1 MITNIGLLVE
11 ELSVLIYIHYLYDKK
26 FEFDIK
32 TTSYLTVYMII
43 MAAINYYKVSQAFT
57 MITYPLILFYCGIKF
72 GFRIKELIINNI
84 LYMVI
89 VGGIQLI
96 IITCYGWIFNTLS
109 FDMLAFRNKE
119 MLIANGSVLL
129 VVLFMLPKIK
139 LNRLSIYLQN
149 REWIL
154 TIFLCICIVL
164 VVAGYVNYKVFSG
177 LEIYQYLF
185 FFISIVLFCILTG
198 QLGKYKIRS
207 KEIETELKM
216 HKLYADSFHG
226 LIEEIRLRQHEFDNH
241 ISTIYSL
248 HYTHHSYEALVK
260 AQNEYSQTLIKENRY
275 NKLLKAGNPMLIGFL
290 YGKLVEAEK
299 HDINVTYQI
308 DIGELNVDVPI
319 YKLIEIL
326 GNLIK
331 NAVEAM
337 ETQEECK
344 ALYIR
349 VVENGIGFAMEVRN
363 KSEFV
368 DYSQIEAFFKKG
380 FSKKGKNRGLGL
392 YNIKNICNNYSLDI
406 FCENKIIE
414 GENWLS
420 FEIRKNEA
428 T

>member
-11 ELSVLIYIHYLYDKK
+11 ELSVLICIHYLYDKK

-226 LIEEIRLRQHEFDNH
+226 LIEEIRLR
-241 ISTIYSL
+241 
-248 HYTHHSYEALVK
+248 
-260 AQNEYSQTLIKENRY
+260 
-275 NKLLKAGNPMLIGFL
+275 
-290 YGKLVEAEK
+290 
-299 HDINVTYQI
+299 
-308 DIGELNVDVPI
+308 
-319 YKLIEIL
+319 
-326 GNLIK
+326 
-331 NAVEAM
+331 
-337 ETQEECK
+337 
-344 ALYIR
+344 
-349 VVENGIGFAMEVRN
+349 
-363 KSEFV
+363 
-368 DYSQIEAFFKKG
+368 
-380 FSKKGKNRGLGL
+380 
-392 YNIKNICNNYSLDI
+392 
-406 FCENKIIE
+406 
-414 GENWLS
+414 
-420 FEIRKNEA
+420 
-428 T
+428 

>member
-1 MITNIGLLVE
+1 M
-11 ELSVLIYIHYLYDKK
+11 
-26 FEFDIK
+26 
-32 TTSYLTVYMII
+32 
-43 MAAINYYKVSQAFT
+43 
-57 MITYPLILFYCGIKF
+57 
-72 GFRIKELIINNI
+72 
-84 LYMVI
+84 
-89 VGGIQLI
+89 
-96 IITCYGWIFNTLS
+96 
-109 FDMLAFRNKE
+109 
-119 MLIANGSVLL
+119 
-129 VVLFMLPKIK
+129 
-139 LNRLSIYLQN
+139 
-149 REWIL
+149 
-154 TIFLCICIVL
+154 
-164 VVAGYVNYKVFSG
+164 AGYVNYKVFSG

-260 AQNEYSQTLIKENRY
+260 AQNEYSQTLIKEIRY

-392 YNIKNICNNYSLDI
+392 DNIKNTGNN
-406 FCENKIIE
+406 
-414 GENWLS
+414 
-420 FEIRKNEA
+420 
-428 T
+428 

>member
-1 MITNIGLLVE
+1 
-11 ELSVLIYIHYLYDKK
+11 
-26 FEFDIK
+26 
-32 TTSYLTVYMII
+32 
-43 MAAINYYKVSQAFT
+43 
-57 MITYPLILFYCGIKF
+57 
-72 GFRIKELIINNI
+72 
-84 LYMVI
+84 MVI

>member
-11 ELSVLIYIHYLYDKK
+11 ELSVLICIHYLYDKK

-308 DIGELNVDVPI
+308 DIGASCI
-319 YKLIEIL
+319 I
-326 GNLIK
+326 
-331 NAVEAM
+331 
-337 ETQEECK
+337 
-344 ALYIR
+344 
-349 VVENGIGFAMEVRN
+349 
-363 KSEFV
+363 
-368 DYSQIEAFFKKG
+368 QI
-380 FSKKGKNRGLGL
+380 
-392 YNIKNICNNYSLDI
+392 
-406 FCENKIIE
+406 
-414 GENWLS
+414 
-420 FEIRKNEA
+420 
-428 T
+428 